1 MLRLREWTFGSRLT
15 SVATC
20 ATCAERL
27 ELDFSVSDI
36 WATPEVEP
44 EAELALSTDGF
55 DVRFRLPD
63 SLDLMA
69 ISGVADVARA
79 QQTLLRRCVLSAHHN
94 GDEQAIEAL
103 PEPIAARIAECMEQA
118 DPQANV
124 QLSLVCPACGQE
136 WRGTFDIVSYFWNEI
151 SAWAQDVLRD
161 VHLLA
166 SAYGWRESDILTLS
180 PWRRQCYLDMITT

>member
-1 MLRLREWTFGSRLT
+1 
-15 SVATC
+15 
-20 ATCAERL
+20 
-27 ELDFSVSDI
+27 
-36 WATPEVEP
+36 
-44 EAELALSTDGF
+44 
-55 DVRFRLPD
+55 
-63 SLDLMA
+63 
-69 ISGVADVARA
+69 
-79 QQTLLRRCVLSAHHN
+79 VLSAHHN